1 MALALLILLPIVIAL
16 AIILFV
22 QGANVREASYIMP
35 LADAAKPVPV
45 TFDAA
50 GVYVLYH
57 EVVHGFHFFSKW
69 RYFLWDDTAQSYITS
84 RWAQSRKIPGGAYG
98 TRWQVRYLDV
108 PHPGSYQLVVDGLGP
123 GDEVKVIIGRYVM
136 LPAVLES
143 AAILCVIAAFAL
155 GAWLLASR
163 M

>member
-1 MALALLILLPIVIAL
+1 MALAILILLPVLIAF

-22 QGANVREASYIMP
+22 QGVNVREASYIMP

-45 TFDAA
+45 TFDSA

-57 EVVHGFHFFSKW
+57 EVARGFHLFSKW
-69 RYFLWDDTAQSYITS
+69 RYFLWDDTAQLYITS
-84 RWAQSRKIPGGAYG
+84 RWAQSRKIPGGVYG
-98 TRWQVRYLDV
+98 IRWRVRYFDV

-123 GDEVKVIIGRYVM
+123 SDEVKVIIGRSRA
-136 LPAVLES
+136 LPTVLES
-143 AAILCVIAAFAL
+143 AAIVCMIAA
-155 GAWLLASR
+155 LLAGFLLLAAR